1 MIPHYIMKHGILDNS
16 YYRLRTEMKEFKFC
30 ANMHKQFLKLITVLH
45 DDLGLRHMNGLKI
58 QSFNPTVI
66 DFEIRTLHDR
76 YNCWRA
82 YTCIMIPLLTW
93 CNTNT
98 CILIS
103 VQLHSWWVDA
113 NAYTETTRPLYA
125 KATGFPLSLYVTKKM
140 QTSAWNAVYQP
151 LQRLDATEQ
160 EIDKLVCLVSMQM
173 KYGS

>member
-1 MIPHYIMKHGILDNS
+1 MCKHAQAVSQINL
-16 YYRLRTEMKEFKFC
+16 
-30 ANMHKQFLKLITVLH
+30 QFYVY
-45 DDLGLRHMNGLKI
+45 DDLGLRQMNGLKI
-58 QSFNPTVI
+58 KSVNPTVN
-66 DFEIRTLHDR
+66 DSEIRILHDG

-82 YTCIMIPLLTW
+82 YYYTCIIIPLLTG

-103 VQLHSWWVDA
+103 VQLHSWWIDA